1 MTNTLSTDF
10 EVMHAAATATDTRN
24 EEIRALLQ
32 SFINRMRAVPPTV
45 WAGTAAA
52 RFHDVVDRWN
62 SESLRLH
69 HALAAIAETVRHNER
84 LLREAADAHGH
95 RIAATGDGI

>member
-1 MTNTLSTDF
+1 MTNTLSADF
-10 EVMHAAATATDTRN
+10 ELMHTVAAATDTRN
-24 EEIRALLQ
+24 DEIHALLQ
-32 SFINRMRAVPPTV
+32 GFIGRMRAVPPAV

-62 SESLRLH
+62 TESLRLH
-69 HALAAIAETVRHNER
+69 RALADIAETIRHNER
-84 LLREAADAHGH
+84 ALRGAAEQHGH